1 MTDFCRPAAAG
12 ATYFIPDTNPIERTF
27 RELRRRTKVMDNVTP
42 NADSINRIFREI
54 AEAMNRSWWGTTL
67 QAIFNN
73 R

>member
-1 MTDFCRPAAAG
+1 
-12 ATYFIPDTNPIERTF
+12 
-27 RELRRRTKVMDNVTP
+27 MDNVTP